1 MTLIIEDKIYRK
13 NVYLT
18 MYDLM
23 NTEKYEGNYDFLSK
37 IKNIKIIH
45 KITRKVKC

>member
-23 NTEKYEGNYDFLSK
+23 NTEKYEGN
-37 IKNIKIIH
+37 
-45 KITRKVKC
+45 